1 MGLFSGVIGGSA
13 MPDLESLG
21 IEKAPQRGRDS
32 EAAYIVRQNA
42 MLKATAFILGALL
55 VLFLILSLTV
65 LEVNVQRKSTL
76 KAKIEMRH
84 EQIGDH
90 RDIVRKDLAV
100 QNALQEEMNELQ
112 MVREAR
118 ASLGALLG
126 RYMEDMD
133 QTMEAHAQGDIKL
146 MKGVRVLH
154 DRFAKHLKI
163 LMDHVYR
170 EVKKEQDQAQTEMKQ
185 VGDDIEKEASEEEN
199 EETKYEKD
207 MQDEPEKDEME
218 KETEEASIVPAAE
231 GDDASVPPVSEL
243 AATGK
248 DDVDMDTTIRRQL
261 SNFFTKFHE
270 AQSYRLEPAVYQDWT
285 KFWDTEVV
293 KMLEDSTTEEA
304 GKARADLVEKMKKK
318 IGEQIKLAYT
328 EQQGPPQRFFEQ
340 VLDSNHALQPE
351 LMTALS
357 DLEQK
362 MNLPSAE
369 KPTEKKHKPLE
380 IVAELE
386 KIAEKHVKL
395 PLKWMWTDDKDE
407 LPEFNE
413 EESYD
418 QATKEDDTAA
428 KDDGKEED
436 KAADA

>member
-1 MGLFSGVIGGSA
+1 
-13 MPDLESLG
+13 
-21 IEKAPQRGRDS
+21 
-32 EAAYIVRQNA
+32 
-42 MLKATAFILGALL
+42 
-55 VLFLILSLTV
+55 
-65 LEVNVQRKSTL
+65 
-76 KAKIEMRH
+76 
-84 EQIGDH
+84 
-90 RDIVRKDLAV
+90 
-100 QNALQEEMNELQ
+100 
-112 MVREAR
+112 
-118 ASLGALLG
+118 
-126 RYMEDMD
+126 
-133 QTMEAHAQGDIKL
+133 
-146 MKGVRVLH
+146 
-154 DRFAKHLKI
+154 
-163 LMDHVYR
+163 
-170 EVKKEQDQAQTEMKQ
+170 MKQ

-248 DDVDMDTTIRRQL
+248 DVDMDTTIRRQL
-261 SNFFTKFHE
+261 SQFFTKFHE

-369 KPTEKKHKPLE
+369 KPTEKKH
-380 IVAELE
+380 
-386 KIAEKHVKL
+386 
-395 PLKWMWTDDKDE
+395 
-407 LPEFNE
+407 
-413 EESYD
+413 
-418 QATKEDDTAA
+418 
-428 KDDGKEED
+428 
-436 KAADA
+436 